1 MKKNQKGYQKKEG
14 NNNRKKKENNEV
26 NKWKL
31 SMKEVLKGACLIN
44 GDGP

>member
-1 MKKNQKGYQKKEG
+1 MKKNQKIYQKKKE
-14 NNNRKKKENNEV
+14 NNNRKKKENNEI

-31 SMKEVLKGACLIN
+31 SMKEVLKGTCLIN